1 MDKIYFENTDM
12 FYALLLLPAF
22 IILYMYYNTWAK
34 KSKQKFSDKHLIA
47 DLIPSKSKNKTHIK
61 QVLFLLG
68 FLFLI
73 LALVNPQVGSKLQV
87 LQRKG
92 VDMVVAVDISKSMLA
107 EDVRP
112 NRLIKSKLMV
122 SKLIDQLKTD
132 RIGLI
137 VYAGE
142 AYPQLP
148 ITTDYSAAKMFLKTV
163 DTDIAPT
170 QGTAISEAI
179 DMAIGYLESGKSD
192 YQSLYIISDGEDHE
206 EGVDEA
212 IAEATKKGIKINTIG
227 VGLKNGGPIPLKKNS
242 TSDFKKDKQGN
253 VVITKLNDKLLKEIA
268 VKGGGT
274 YLELNNIQGAVD
286 YIMDHISEAEKK
298 EFESKRYADYEDQF
312 QWFLALALLF
322 FMLESLIPDSKTKW
336 IRKYDIF

>member
-1 MDKIYFENTDM
+1 MDKIYFENTEM

-22 IILYMYYNTWAK
+22 IILYMYYSNWAK
-34 KSKQKFSDKHLIA
+34 KSKQKFSEEHLIA
-47 DLIPSKSKNKTHIK
+47 NLIPDTSKNKARIK

-92 VDMVVAVDISKSMLA
+92 IDMVVAIDVSKSMLA
-107 EDVRP
+107 EDVGP
-112 NRLIKSKLMV
+112 NRLTKSKLMV

-137 VYAGE
+137 VYAGK
-142 AYPQLP
+142 AYAQLP

-163 DTDIAPT
+163 DTDIVPT

-179 DMAIGYLESGKSD
+179 DMARDYLESGESD
-192 YQSLYIISDGEDHE
+192 NQSLYIISDGEDHE

-242 TSDFKKDKQGN
+242 TSDFKKDKEGN
-253 VVITKLNDKLLKEIA
+253 VVITKLNDQLLKEIA
-268 VKGGGT
+268 VKGGGN

-286 YIMDHISEAEKK
+286 YIMDNISEAEKK
-298 EFESKRYADYEDQF
+298 EFESKRFADYEDQF
-312 QWFLALALLF
+312 QWLLALALF
-322 FMLESLIPDSKTKW
+322 FFLLESLIPDSKTKW
-336 IRKYDIF
+336 IRKYDVF